1 MRLFKLTLSTIFR
14 RKTWA
19 ICALLV
25 LAFPFFL
32 PHLSSATENPA
43 LVKPALAQAAWAM
56 TWLCTIFWGF
66 FVSARLGELNSRSG
80 VGEYF
85 LTTGVSATRQL
96 LQIWAAVLV
105 YVAPLGFGA
114 AVVSIIGA
122 SPALPDE
129 RSMWIATNFQYA
141 MLFVLVVA
149 PLIAIAIAIS
159 SRFGSITGFICSA
172 GIAVYGFY
180 GVGYMKLLISTEGS
194 PLLTWL
200 WNSSPH
206 YHFADPTERLRYKL
220 GAIQWSDFPL
230 LVTYFVGIFLIHTAL
245 SRLVFRA
252 KATA

>member
-14 RKTWA
+14 RKSWA

-32 PHLSSATENPA
+32 PYLSSGTENPA

-56 TWLCTIFWGF
+56 TWLTTIFWGF
-66 FVSARLGELNSRSG
+66 FIAARLGELNSRSG

-96 LQIWAAVLV
+96 LQIWSAVLV
-105 YVAPLGFGA
+105 FVAPLGLA
-114 AVVSIIGA
+114 AAIVCILGA

-129 RSMWIATNFQYA
+129 RNMWIATNLQYA
-141 MLFVLVVA
+141 LLFVLVVA
-149 PLIAIAIAIS
+149 PLIAIAIATA

-172 GIAVYGFY
+172 GLAVYGLY
-180 GVGYMKLLISTEGS
+180 GVGYMKLLMSTEGN

-200 WNSSPH
+200 WSSSPH

-220 GAIQWSDFPL
+220 GAIDWSDFPL
-230 LVTYFVGIFLIHTAL
+230 LLTYFFGIFLIHTAL
-245 SRLVFRA
+245 SRIVFRA
-252 KATA
+252 KASA

>member
-14 RKTWA
+14 RKSWA

-25 LAFPFFL
+25 LVFPFFL
-32 PHLSSATENPA
+32 PHLSSSTENPV
-43 LVKPALAQAAWAM
+43 LMKPALAQAAWAM
-56 TWLCTIFWGF
+56 TWLTTIFWGF
-66 FVSARLGELNSRSG
+66 FVAARLGELNSRSG

-96 LQIWAAVLV
+96 LEIWAAVLV
-105 YVAPLGFGA
+105 FVAPLGLA
-114 AVVSIIGA
+114 AALVCIIGA

-129 RSMWIATNFQYA
+129 RSMWIATNLQYA
-141 MLFVLVVA
+141 LLFGLVVS
-149 PLIAIAIAIS
+149 PLIAIAIAIA

-172 GIAVYGFY
+172 GLGVYGLY
-180 GVGYMKLLISTEGS
+180 GVGYMKLLISTESS

-200 WNSSPH
+200 WSSSPH

-220 GAIQWSDFPL
+220 GAIDWSDFPL
-230 LVTYFVGIFLIHTAL
+230 LVAYFVGIFLIHTAL
-245 SRLVFRA
+245 SRLIFRA